1 MDLSYNTAHRN
12 VPLFYLIRH
21 AETDLNAFRTIQ
33 WPQTPLNPPG
43 RWQANR
49 VAAALQNKN
58 IGRIISSDDLRARET
73 AEEIHRITAAPVSI
87 DVRLRER
94 HFGRLRGTSWPPSWH
109 QFDSDD
115 LEPLD
120 GESQPVFRKRITATW
135 KPLEENIGQAEG
147 SIAIVTH
154 GLVCRTLVHNH
165 LTWTDQSDPPR
176 FSNTSIAVIG
186 GATPW
191 HVIQGPT
198 DDHLKEDYQHATLRT
213 HCP

>member
-1 MDLSYNTAHRN
+1 M
-12 VPLFYLIRH
+12 PLFYLIRH
-21 AETDLNAFRTIQ
+21 AETDLNASRTIQ
-33 WPQTPLNPPG
+33 WPQTPLNPQG

-49 VAAALQNKN
+49 VAAALRNKN
-58 IGRIISSDDLRARET
+58 IGRIISSDYLWARET

-115 LEPLD
+115 LEPLG
-120 GESQPVFRKRITATW
+120 GESQPVFRKRITAAW

-147 SIAIVTH
+147 SITIVTH
-154 GLVCRTLVHNH
+154 GLVCRTLAHND
-165 LTWTDQSDPPR
+165 LTWTEQSDPPR
-176 FSNTSIAVIG
+176 FSNTSITVIG

>member
-1 MDLSYNTAHRN
+1 MDLPYNTAHRN
-12 VPLFYLIRH
+12 VPLFYLIRP
-21 AETDLNAFRTIQ
+21 AETDLNASRTIQ
-33 WPQTPLNPPG
+33 WPQTPLNPQG

-49 VAAALQNKN
+49 VAAALRNKN
-58 IGRIISSDDLRARET
+58 IGRIISSDYLWARET

-115 LEPLD
+115 LEPLG
-120 GESQPVFRKRITATW
+120 GESQPVFRKRITAAW

-147 SIAIVTH
+147 SITIVTH
-154 GLVCRTLVHNH
+154 GLVCRTLAHND
-165 LTWTDQSDPPR
+165 LTWTEQSDPPR
-176 FSNTSIAVIG
+176 FSNTSITVIG